1 MAIYRHFATP
11 NVASKIK
18 SLILANTALRLCPST
33 TEKARFRAV
42 RDVEETSLEEKPRP
56 GWGVAHTTSGRA
68 AKDGFQW
75 DKRDGQAA

>member
-33 TEKARFRAV
+33 TEKAR
-42 RDVEETSLEEKPRP
+42 
-56 GWGVAHTTSGRA
+56 
-68 AKDGFQW
+68 
-75 DKRDGQAA
+75 